1 MKVELEIEDLTT
13 LIDGLNNGIIALTDI
28 RNGIFLFG
36 GLPSDMSS
44 KWEPLVGTE
53 FDNLTEKIDIRL
65 NALKKIYNQLC
76 ELE

>member
-1 MKVELEIEDLTT
+1 
-13 LIDGLNNGIIALTDI
+13 
-28 RNGIFLFG
+28 
-36 GLPSDMSS
+36 MSS